1 MNRTRLMKLGIVII
15 IAALAGAAAF
25 LFVTKDQ
32 LETSQ
37 DSADL
42 RTYELLQGDWQIVFT
57 DQVPTAGETIS
68 FQEHDMTFCRNG
80 EILWNGE
87 WQIRNSRITA
97 QDESFEY
104 IVEVATE
111 DCVKLI
117 SADSSS
123 TLSLIP
129 AAVMEGTF
137 DGSLLV
143 GEWNVLV
150 HGNSLTKQEKIQ
162 FTEEDLTL
170 YKDSKVYIESDY
182 VFEDGVLN
190 VKQNSLTLKIIP
202 LSENDLIMLDEDGGY
217 VWQIQKQ

>member
-129 AAVMEGTF
+129 AAVMEGAF

>member
-32 LETSQ
+32 PETSQ
-37 DSADL
+37 DSADS

-80 EILWNGE
+80 EILWNDE